1 MQHPNDLRRHIQEGG
16 LDARLCAVCGCGPS
30 ALGTKRARLLKL
42 LDAYQAAFAADEE
55 VGMFSGPGR
64 TEMGGNHTD
73 HQRGRVL
80 AAAVDLDALACA
92 GPSGDDVIRIL
103 SEGYPELRVDLS
115 CLTPK
120 KEEEGSSAALVR
132 GIAARIR

>member
-55 VGMFSGPGR
+55 VGLFSGPGR

-92 GPSGDDVIRIL
+92 GPSG
-103 SEGYPELRVDLS
+103 
-115 CLTPK
+115 TM
-120 KEEEGSSAALVR
+120 
-132 GIAARIR
+132 